1 MERRQEERKQIETL
15 EVSNIVNSETLK
27 KVCKRAQIIDT
38 SIKGFLL
45 LVARE
50 DLISND
56 LKGNLTLDSMRGMS
70 LSLYVEQMELELDG
84 VIGITRHR
92 GKGMFEVLVNFSS
105 DTPRYWRECLMDLLP
120 QPGELD
126 D

>member
-1 MERRQEERKQIETL
+1 MERRQVKRKQVETL
-15 EVSNIVNSETLK
+15 EVSNIVNSDTLK

-45 LVARE
+45 LIARE
-50 DLISND
+50 DLLSND
-56 LKGNLTLDSMRGMS
+56 LKGNLTLESMKGMG

-84 VIGITRHR
+84 IIGLTRHK

-120 QPGELD
+120 KPGELD
-126 D
+126 